1 MTINAINAAP
11 ATTEAPAEKM
21 LLQVIHEEWKAAGS
35 KAPTGKEAQALVS
48 AWKAASKARDAA
60 EAAFTKA
67 QEAESAACA
76 AIVRARGK
84 GRIKIGESTYIP
96 MSRGKTVYFR
106 REGGAEVEAFG

>member
-1 MTINAINAAP
+1 MSTNGNTTTPATPDAAP
-11 ATTEAPAEKM
+11 EKM

-35 KAPTGKEAQALVS
+35 KAPTAKEAQALVT
-48 AWKAASKARDAA
+48 AWKAASKARDVA

-84 GRIKIGESTYIP
+84 GRIKIGDATYIP

-106 REGGAEVEAFG
+106 REGGEEVEAFG